1 MMLPHGISNCGLPE
15 NSAIA
20 KWRRWKA
27 TGKPG
32 PLIVVEFPDME
43 SARQRYR
50 SAEYVAALEVRDA
63 ALSRTSSW

>member
-1 MMLPHGISNCGLPE
+1 
-15 NSAIA
+15 
-20 KWRRWKA
+20 
-27 TGKPG
+27 
-32 PLIVVEFPDME
+32 ME